1 MNHSSDLSTN
11 YILIS
16 YLLIFTPPT
25 ILLINKLF
33 AKKNKKAA
41 YLLAATTIGFQA
53 FHTLEHI
60 IQTVFWS
67 KNMWSAP
74 YMTPFAKSIASGLET
89 IHRKYIDITPSPTL
103 GMELLHFYG
112 NLVFLTGILALY
124 ISPHFIARR
133 NLIKYP
139 LIFEG
144 IHLLEHTTLLFSVIL
159 GAAPWGA
166 STLFSSL
173 TGSQLS
179 IHRIWWH
186 LIMNFIPFMLTILAL
201 TLNKLPA
208 LRTILFTVITTNI
221 TPITVAY
228 FYGAANSG
236 YYSIDTLVNSKIIL
250 SQLINPVFLTGI
262 YLIYKNK
269 INITNKTQDVKKQIK
284 QIPH

>member
-1 MNHSSDLSTN
+1 MNHSSTLSST

-16 YLLIFTPPT
+16 YLLIFLAPAM
-25 ILLINKLF
+25 LLFHQLF
-33 AKKNKKAA
+33 AKKHKLGA
-41 YLLAATTIGFQA
+41 YILAAAVVGFQA
-53 FHTLEHI
+53 FHTLEHL

-67 KNMWSAP
+67 NNKWSAP

-89 IHRKYIDITPSPTL
+89 IHRKYLDITASPTL

-112 NLVFLTGILALY
+112 NLVFLIGILALY

-139 LIFEG
+139 LVFEG
-144 IHLLEHTTLLFSVIL
+144 VHLLEHTTLLFSVMM

-186 LIMNFIPFMLTILAL
+186 LIMNFTAFLLTVLAL
-201 TLNKLPA
+201 TLKKLPA
-208 LRTILFTVITTNI
+208 LSTVIFTVVTTNI
-221 TPITVAY
+221 IPIIVAY
-228 FYGAANSG
+228 IYGVANSG
-236 YYSIDTLVNSKIIL
+236 YYSIDSLANSKVIL
-250 SQLINPVFLTGI
+250 SLFINPIFFTGV

-269 INITNKTQDVKKQIK
+269 FSNINNSALNK
-284 QIPH
+284 H